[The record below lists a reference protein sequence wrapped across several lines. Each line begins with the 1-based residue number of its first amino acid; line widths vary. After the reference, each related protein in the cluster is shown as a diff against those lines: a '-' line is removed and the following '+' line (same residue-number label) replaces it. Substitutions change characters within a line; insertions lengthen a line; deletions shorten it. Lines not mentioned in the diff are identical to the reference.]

1 MATEPQVPVNE
12 QEEREVCPRKWVGKP
27 LPDDC
32 PELQKKARKSRGNG
46 EDEAG
51 SRGEAEQRPIRRK
64 EKQRRQG
71 SDSQSQR
78 AEGPVAAS

>member
-1 MATEPQVPVNE
+1 MTTGPQVPVNE
-12 QEEREVCPRKWVGKP
+12 QEKREVCPRKWVGKP
-27 LPDDC
+27 LPEAR
-32 PELQKKARKSRGNG
+32 PEMQKSGRKSRANG

-51 SRGEAEQRPIRRK
+51 SRGEREQQPIRRK
-64 EKQRRQG
+64 EKLRKQG

>member
-1 MATEPQVPVNE
+1 MNE

-32 PELQKKARKSRGNG
+32 PELQKKARKSRANG

-51 SRGEAEQRPIRRK
+51 SREVYKEPIMRK
-64 EKQRRQG
+64 EK
-71 SDSQSQR
+71 DSR
-78 AEGPVAAS
+78 

>member
-1 MATEPQVPVNE
+1 MNE
-12 QEEREVCPRKWVGKP
+12 QEEREMCPRKWVGKP

-32 PELQKKARKSRGNG
+32 PELQKKARKSRANG
-46 EDEAG
+46 EDEEG